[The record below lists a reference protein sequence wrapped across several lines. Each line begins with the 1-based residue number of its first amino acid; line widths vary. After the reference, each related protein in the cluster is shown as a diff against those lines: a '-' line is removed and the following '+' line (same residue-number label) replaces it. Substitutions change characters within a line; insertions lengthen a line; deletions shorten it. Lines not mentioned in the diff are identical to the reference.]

1 MKSAKDIEKKLK
13 SYLHH
18 REYDIDPIS
27 AEKINQML
35 KEQRTGYDLK
45 VDMRS
50 SKFNQGQNLTRVDLN
65 QLPNYIQENPDKYR
79 NWIE

>member
-27 AEKINQML
+27 AEKINQMI
-35 KEQRTGYDLK
+35 KEKRTVYDLK